1 MRILKSNTLKFIFKL
16 LVSITLLFLI
26 FRFIGVNKVYNEL
39 LNANI
44 YYMAAALFL
53 AIFPIFF
60 KAIRWRSIIQ
70 IFNKTITI
78 KSSINYT
85 LISIAFSIVT
95 PGRLGEFI
103 KAKYL
108 VDSSNMRYIKSIVTV
123 VIDKI
128 FDIMTIVLLGLIGLS
143 FLKEIEAFSSFF
155 IYASVFYI
163 LVIILILIYFDKVL
177 KLISYI
183 LSKKYKNSFEKFTL
197 NRTFYIKGL
206 LFSLLIW
213 ITLSTEAF
221 FILKALN
228 FLSPSFYVVISI
240 VPLMALSSMLP
251 ISIGGMGV
259 RELISIYFLSV
270 IGIQAEKSVI
280 FSLIYTL
287 VSAGIPAIMGAILY
301 IKGK

>member
-53 AIFPIFF
+53 VIFPIFF

-108 VDSSNMRYIKSIVTV
+108 VDSSNMGYIKSIVTV

-128 FDIMTIVLLGLIGLS
+128 FDIILSILKEKTSFTPNQVLFCDSMSNVLGICDVTLKQS
-143 FLKEIEAFSSFF
+143 FLC
-155 IYASVFYI
+155 
-163 LVIILILIYFDKVL
+163 
-177 KLISYI
+177 
-183 LSKKYKNSFEKFTL
+183 
-197 NRTFYIKGL
+197 
-206 LFSLLIW
+206 
-213 ITLSTEAF
+213 
-221 FILKALN
+221 
-228 FLSPSFYVVISI
+228 P
-240 VPLMALSSMLP
+240 
-251 ISIGGMGV
+251 
-259 RELISIYFLSV
+259 
-270 IGIQAEKSVI
+270 
-280 FSLIYTL
+280 
-287 VSAGIPAIMGAILY
+287 
-301 IKGK
+301 